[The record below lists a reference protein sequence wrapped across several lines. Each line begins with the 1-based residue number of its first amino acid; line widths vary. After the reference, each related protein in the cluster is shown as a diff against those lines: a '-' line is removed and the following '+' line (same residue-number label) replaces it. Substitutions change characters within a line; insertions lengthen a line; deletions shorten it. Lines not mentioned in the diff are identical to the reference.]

1 MRNVKL
7 NIGNKINIFRFYKYR
22 PRIDGYVMQN
32 LISNITDTFIG
43 VSVIAK
49 ISIANQVEDNIRNKQ
64 MKNIRT
70 SIGDRIKFFTR
81 TDDCLKANVY
91 NSVSDKTLNGV
102 RDILKITIYSQIENE
117 LEKEH
122 EEY

>member
-1 MRNVKL
+1 M
-7 NIGNKINIFRFYKYR
+7 
-22 PRIDGYVMQN
+22 
-32 LISNITDTFIG
+32 
-43 VSVIAK
+43 
-49 ISIANQVEDNIRNKQ
+49 

-70 SIGDRIKFFTR
+70 SIGNKVKFFRLAKSLTR

-102 RDILKITIYSQIENE
+102 RDILKITIYSQIEDE
-117 LEKEH
+117 LEKQH

>member
-1 MRNVKL
+1 M
-7 NIGNKINIFRFYKYR
+7 
-22 PRIDGYVMQN
+22 
-32 LISNITDTFIG
+32 
-43 VSVIAK
+43 
-49 ISIANQVEDNIRNKQ
+49 

-70 SIGDRIKFFTR
+70 SIGNKVKFFRLAKSLTR

-102 RDILKITIYSQIENE
+102 RDILKITIYSQIEDE